1 MALTA
6 TAKADTRKQVILQL
20 CMKDPSNV
28 YVPPAKSN
36 IYYTVQEKP
45 AMALIV
51 QKIADDL
58 LKHKNKADRVL
69 MYCRKL
75 LDVAPCYELLL
86 NAQTSSIQA
95 HKYVYMMQAPNV

>member
-6 TAKADTRKQVILQL
+6 TATADTRMQVISQL

-58 LKHKNKADRVL
+58 LKHENKADRVL

-75 LDVAPCYELLL
+75 LDVAPCYEL
-86 NAQTSSIQA
+86 
-95 HKYVYMMQAPNV
+95 